1 MSEAIMLLLTQ
12 EAPMKPSPYKQAVID
27 FAQLAIKANETDL
40 LEQALTALQEEG
52 LEEAPQT
59 LKIIDLLFK

>member
-1 MSEAIMLLLTQ
+1 
-12 EAPMKPSPYKQAVID
+12 MKLSLYKQATID
-27 FAQLAIKANETDL
+27 FAQLAIEVNETDL

-52 LEEAPQT
+52 LEETPQA